1 MLNPRAQLE
10 MAAWSGLRGPE
21 DGSFC
26 GAGAG
31 ESGRA
36 TLVLSREAMIAAEAT
51 SSARRLAKRFAS
63 SALGF
68 ATCSAN

>member
-1 MLNPRAQLE
+1 MLNPRVQLE
-10 MAAWSGLRGPE
+10 MAAGSGLRDPE
-21 DGSFC
+21 DWFC
-26 GAGAG
+26 LEAGVG

-51 SSARRLAKRFAS
+51 SSARRLAARFDS